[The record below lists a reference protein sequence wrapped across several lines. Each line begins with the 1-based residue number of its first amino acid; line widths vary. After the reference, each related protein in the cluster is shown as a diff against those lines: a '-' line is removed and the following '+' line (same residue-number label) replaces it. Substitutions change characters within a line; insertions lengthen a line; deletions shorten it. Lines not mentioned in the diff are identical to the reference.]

1 MKLKFLSITTTALLF
16 FTPTILSA
24 QGAPDE
30 EEDSTM
36 TFEQLEFEEALIEMF
51 GGDFLSETESENTTL
66 LSGAG
71 KTDKQQ
77 IDELMQSA
85 KLLYSN
91 IYDESSMRIEN
102 GDTTFTSSYL
112 FNNCSES
119 NIVRE
124 KGGEFIRYE
133 SIIYNSKDLDECA
146 LFYDAWKTKLSNE
159 LIAEFDMAEEENN
172 YTVAYTLAD
181 KTDKSLTIYLMIRD
195 TGNEYSTSLILRG
208 NKDLLK
214 RKANADLWDN

>member
-1 MKLKFLSITTTALLF
+1 MEFNTVCICIKKILNPDFLPLPNLYLTSLNFKSYEIKIPVNHHNCFPLF
-16 FTPTILSA
+16 AQTILSA

-102 GDTTFTSSYL
+102 GDTTL
-112 FNNCSES
+112 HLPICL
-119 NIVRE
+119 
-124 KGGEFIRYE
+124 
-133 SIIYNSKDLDECA
+133 IIA
-146 LFYDAWKTKLSNE
+146 LKA
-159 LIAEFDMAEEENN
+159 
-172 YTVAYTLAD
+172 
-181 KTDKSLTIYLMIRD
+181 
-195 TGNEYSTSLILRG
+195 IL
-208 NKDLLK
+208 
-214 RKANADLWDN
+214 